1 MTELTLYKSVSRMLN
16 GISTWSEGTFSESDM
31 IEMPTKAPREQG
43 RNIEDPDVVRSFYYG
58 ASQELRIDGIEEE
71 RMQRSLSFRR
81 QEAWTASTLMSQARV
96 SRQKRVSINHIDL
109 PPLPLSKG
117 IQQRRS
123 RPHLL
128 MSPSF
133 ATSDT
138 QMPLRR

>member
-31 IEMPTKAPREQG
+31 IEMPTKGPREQG

-81 QEAWTASTLMSQARV
+81 QEAWTASTF
-96 SRQKRVSINHIDL
+96 NE
-109 PPLPLSKG
+109 PGTCFPSKKG
-117 IQQRRS
+117 KHQ
-123 RPHLL
+123 PH
-128 MSPSF
+128 
-133 ATSDT
+133 
-138 QMPLRR
+138 